1 MDSVKIK
8 ALLKSIE
15 LGSLTKAAEE
25 LGYTQ
30 AGLTHMMNRLENE
43 IGLPILKRNKS
54 GVQLT
59 DDGERLLPYFKE
71 FLVSSEHLDKS
82 IEEAVKG
89 VGDTLK
95 IGTYTS
101 ILKMWLPSVING
113 FREIS
118 PDIKIEIC
126 DSSIVQLYNRVA
138 SDELDAAF
146 VSRQDSKECR
156 FIPLKK
162 DPFYAVLP
170 EAETRYDNCDT
181 VPITVFDKVNFIMP
195 TFGYDPD
202 ILSALQENNVKPV
215 FNATSVDDVSVTALV
230 EIGLGV
236 SILPELVLKSINTS
250 KVKVKKLSPSC
261 SRELG
266 IIVSQDKIKSPL
278 VRSFIRYSE
287 QVINDF

>member
-113 FREIS
+113 FRENF

-170 EAETRYDNCDT
+170 EAETRYDGCDT
-181 VPITVFDKVNFIMP
+181 VPITIFDKVNFIMP

-202 ILSALQENNVKPV
+202 ILSALRENNVKPI
-215 FNATSVDDVSVTALV
+215 FNETSVDDVSVTALV

-278 VRSFIRYSE
+278 VRNFIRYSE